1 VRPDLGLSRERA
13 RRAYVKAGFEPLA
26 EQRSDDWAREMGC
39 PGTETLIQ
47 PL

>member
-26 EQRSDDWAREMGC
+26 TQRSDDGQREIGC
-39 PGTETLIQ
+39 PGTEMFLQ